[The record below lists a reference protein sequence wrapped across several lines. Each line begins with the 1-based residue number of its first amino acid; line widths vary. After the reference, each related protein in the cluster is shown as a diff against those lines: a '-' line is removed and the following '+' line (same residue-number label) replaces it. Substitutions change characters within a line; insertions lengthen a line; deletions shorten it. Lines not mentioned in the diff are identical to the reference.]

1 MRNTIL
7 YLLFFTAAV
16 PRAGAQ
22 FCKPEITTLNGL
34 AVNIGPAD
42 TNGDGLSDQPG
53 VEMRVSDFLLDAKSP
68 CNNLP
73 LTITITKNGQSAP
86 GAATSVF
93 FNLTELGTQI
103 VRIWAVDSEG
113 NTDFAETYVIVQ
125 DNDNWE
131 SQPPRPMGCDPDVV
145 PPTIVMYN
153 GLSAAF
159 IPNGA
164 GSAEIQVVSAQFLR
178 RFSDNCDPAAGARP
192 RTVKSVEST
201 GLPPAQASRDFEC
214 DFDFGVSLVEL
225 WMKDKAGNYGWTQSY
240 CIGQENATDY
250 CVNTIQKGCAP
261 DLIPPAVALY
271 NGLAVNIQ
279 TPGTREVPVQAFLSK
294 VSDNCGAVSNFR
306 IRKSNGSPVPP
317 SATTV
322 SFDCSELGTQP
333 VEIWASDQS
342 GNWTRAETYVIVQD
356 NTNGCGASPRPAGG
370 RDGKPWPAWK
380 DRK

>member
-1 MRNTIL
+1 M
-7 YLLFFTAAV
+7 LFSTASA
-16 PRAGAQ
+16 PWAAAQ
-22 FCKPEITTLNGL
+22 FCNPEITTINGL

-42 TNGDGLSDQPG
+42 TNGDGLSDQPA
-53 VEMRVSDFLLDAKSP
+53 VEMRVSDFVLDAKSP
-68 CNNLP
+68 FKHLP
-73 LTITITKNGQSAP
+73 LTLTITKNGQSAP
-86 GAATSVF
+86 GNNTSVS

-113 NTDFAETYVIVQ
+113 NTDFVETYVLVQ
-125 DNDNWE
+125 DNDNWD
-131 SQPPRPMGCDPDVV
+131 SPQPPRPMGCDPDLV
-145 PPTIVMYN
+145 PPTVVMYN

-159 IPNGA
+159 IPDGA

-178 RFSDNCDPAAGARP
+178 RFSDNCDQGAGARP
-192 RTVKSVEST
+192 RTVKATEST
-201 GLPPAQASRDFEC
+201 GMPPVQAALAFDCDFE
-214 DFDFGVSLVEL
+214 FGVSLVEL

-250 CVNTIQKGCAP
+250 CVNNIAKGCAP
-261 DLIPPAVALY
+261 DLIPPALTLY

-279 TPGTREVPVQAFLSK
+279 TPGTRELSVQSFINKAT
-294 VSDNCGAVSNFR
+294 DNCGAVTIYR

-317 SATTV
+317 GTTTV
-322 SFDCSELGTQP
+322 SFDCSELGTQA

-356 NTNGCGASPRPAGG
+356 NINGCGSAPRPSGG

-380 DRK
+380 DGK